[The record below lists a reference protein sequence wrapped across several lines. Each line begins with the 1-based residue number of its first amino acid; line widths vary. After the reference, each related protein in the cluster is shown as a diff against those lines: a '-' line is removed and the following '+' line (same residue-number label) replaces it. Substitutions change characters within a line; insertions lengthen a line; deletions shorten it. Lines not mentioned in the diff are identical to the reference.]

1 MASPENQHCAS
12 CIGTLSFPIH
22 VPCSQWCIAK
32 NGGGYTQRG
41 VAKGL
46 KVPCL
51 FMITEVRY
59 AVKKIPEVG
68 IRRIPA
74 YTPPQY
80 TTACSGWPVHMLTE
94 LWTGS
99 GLNISEIRTR
109 HPPESAR
116 MAVTRLRALSAVAS
130 CSPVL
135 TTARSR
141 SWPEA
146 AEVTPPL
153 GPPRSLCYLLAR
165 PPASSS
171 SRLRCSYYN
180 RNPDDFRC
188 QRVSPRQ
195 LLCVAMI
202 SIWPRI
208 GLSASTIYTDNKQ
221 QNKQGTKVCRYSWHS
236 AGSPCRPFPML
247 NI

>member
-1 MASPENQHCAS
+1 MEVDIRKAEWRRAWRYPAYLWSPRWD
-12 CIGTLSFPIH
+12 TLSKKFRRL
-22 VPCSQWCIAK
+22 V
-32 NGGGYTQRG
+32 
-41 VAKGL
+41 
-46 KVPCL
+46 
-51 FMITEVRY
+51 Y
-59 AVKKIPEVG
+59 AVYP
-68 IRRIPA
+68 RIP
-74 YTPPQY
+74 PPQY

-99 GLNISEIRTR
+99 GLNISEIRTQ

-208 GLSASTIYTDNKQ
+208 GLSASTIHRQ
-221 QNKQGTKVCRYSWHS
+221 
-236 AGSPCRPFPML
+236 
-247 NI
+247 